1 MTGTLISGIASI
13 LIFMVIGAMKQG
25 KSIFS

>member
-13 LIFMVIGAMKQG
+13 VIFAVIAACKSG
-25 KSIFS
+25 KSIFG